1 MIEMIVFDGLAN
13 IAVIALLMGAGVF
26 AVVGFLFCFLTL
38 LVLTEKP

>member
-1 MIEMIVFDGLAN
+1 MIEILVFDGLAN
-13 IAVIALLMGAGVF
+13 IAVIALLMGVGAF